1 MNEWE
6 KEILN
11 SELSEEEK
19 ILKYLE
25 RIYKEARSE
34 CIVKI
39 VELDMRQ
46 DFQNISS
53 IVYQKKYQEAI
64 LSQIN
69 GTLSTLQ
76 NDSFSGISDYL
87 NKCYEN
93 GYIGAMY
100 DISKQGIP
108 IITPIDS
115 KMVANAIINDSK
127 LSVSMYERLGENVED
142 LKIRVKTR
150 VSMGIANG
158 QSWAEVASKLANDMN
173 SPFKIAQNNVMRI
186 ARTEGGRVQS
196 QAQMD
201 ACLEAESKG
210 AKIVKQWDSIL
221 DGRTREAHRAI
232 DGEIRELHDP
242 FSNGL
247 MMPRDKD
254 GSAEEVINCRCAML
268 QRAKWALDEEEL
280 EKLEEK
286 ARFHGFV
293 DEDGNITL
301 NSYNE
306 FKEKFLNYSK
316 MASEDS
322 IDWGVRVPNLSA
334 EEIKY
339 WTNYAKSKNV
349 EFAGLRQ
356 FEGETTTLKNL
367 VDEASKMVEKYPKI
381 NEGKHRLI
389 LEFNSR
395 MNSDDFAITNKRV
408 IWLNADAFKDIEK
421 LASEYNKKM
430 IEGWFVNGTDYKSIL
445 IHEIGH
451 VVENVYNIDG
461 LSIAKKTTGISNNDE
476 LMDYLLKNLSEYSS
490 LFPNGE
496 EIISECFSS
505 VYNSNEKNTFALNF
519 VEKCDNLIKD

>member
-64 LSQIN
+64 LGQIN

-173 SPFKIAQNNVMRI
+173 SPFKIAQNNAMRI

-306 FKEKFLNYSK
+306 FKEKFLNFQGGEITGALNDFNDPDGKSRMKHAFKYYESLRNSDSK
-316 MASEDS
+316 EIINS
-322 IDWGVRVPNLSA
+322 IVKNTDFTT
-334 EEIKY
+334 EEVTKFF
-339 WTNYAKSKNV
+339 S
-349 EFAGLRQ
+349 
-356 FEGETTTLKNL
+356 
-367 VDEASKMVEKYPKI
+367 
-381 NEGKHRLI
+381 HLI
-389 LEFNSR
+389 LEKHDLESGFDYFYPSYDISQSIQRLREGTRILNHDR
-395 MNSDDFAITNKRV
+395 ILVLHEVMESDIMKNT
-408 IWLNADAFKDIEK
+408 
-421 LASEYNKKM
+421 
-430 IEGWFVNGTDYKSIL
+430 
-445 IHEIGH
+445 
-451 VVENVYNIDG
+451 
-461 LSIAKKTTGISNNDE
+461 
-476 LMDYLLKNLSEYSS
+476 NLSQRQAHK
-490 LFPNGE
+490 LTN
-496 EIISECFSS
+496 
-505 VYNSNEKNTFALNF
+505 NTFNYEKALKLWKEQN
-519 VEKCDNLIKD
+519 VDI